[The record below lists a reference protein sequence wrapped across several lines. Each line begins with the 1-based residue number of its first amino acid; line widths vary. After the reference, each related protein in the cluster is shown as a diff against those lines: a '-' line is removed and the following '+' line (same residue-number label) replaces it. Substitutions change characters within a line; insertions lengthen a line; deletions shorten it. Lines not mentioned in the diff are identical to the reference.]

1 MHGAEEVD
9 VDEHACARLRI
20 AGPLGLAALLAAC
33 GGGDAKP
40 KETADEF
47 VARYNEELREVVTE
61 YQRAAW
67 LQLTYINDDT
77 EALSAKAYERL
88 QAKVAEGIA
97 EAKAHEGAE
106 MSPESARTIELLKL
120 SLSAPA
126 PDDPA
131 KRAEL
136 AALETKMTSTYGEG
150 KWCPKGPE
158 SCQNID
164 AISKTLATSRDYDEQ
179 LEAWKGWHS
188 ISPPMRKDYQRF
200 VELANEGAVGLGFK
214 DLGELWRAGYDMSPA
229 DFEQETERLWT
240 QVKPLYDGLHC
251 YARGR
256 LQEKYGKER
265 VPDGEPIPAHLFG
278 NIWAQQ
284 WNNIYDLLEPYPGVS
299 NLNVTSALEKQKYD
313 AVRMTKSAESF
324 YTSLG
329 FPELPAS
336 FWERSMLTRPEGR
349 EVVCHASAHD
359 IDGKGDLRI
368 KQCIVPTEEELYTI
382 YHELG
387 HIFYDIAYMPQ
398 PILFQ
403 DGAHDGFHE
412 AVGDTIN
419 LSMTEGYLA
428 NVGLLPKG
436 AKSSREALV
445 NRQMKVASEKIAF
458 LPFGKLVDQW
468 RWGVFSGAIPPG
480 KVQRGLVGAA
490 PQVPGRGRARPAQR
504 GRLRPGREVPR
515 AGQHAVHALFPVL
528 RHAVPV
534 PPRAV
539 PEGGLHRAAAR
550 MLDLRQ
556 RGCGARLPGDARAR
570 PQQALAGRARE
581 AHRHAPDGR
590 DRDRRIFP
598 AADAVARRAE
608 PRPRVRLDLNKHRLT
623 DTGGIAHER
632 TRSGAV
638 DGTRHRPVADPRRAA
653 RGGERLPRA
662 VRGTHGGDGDPRGG
676 RLDGRAAPDGP
687 LEHPREQHRRDR
699 RLRRVLDRR
708 RHDLHDPG
716 ARDHGP
722 LDDASITGG
731 CSRSRASAA
740 CSACCSRC
748 RCAAR

>member
-1 MHGAEEVD
+1 MT
-9 VDEHACARLRI
+9 RSKLR
-20 AGPLGLAALLAAC
+20 AAGLAGLATAFAAC
-33 GGGDAKP
+33 GGGDARP

-47 VARYNEELREVVTE
+47 VARYSDELREVVTE

-67 LQLTYINDDT
+67 LQLTYINGDT

-88 QAKVAEGIA
+88 QAEVAEGIA
-97 EAKAHEGAE
+97 AAKAYEGTE
-106 MSPESARTIELLKL
+106 MSPESARAIELLKF

-136 AALETKMTSTYGEG
+136 AALETKLTSTYGEG

-164 AISKTLATSRDYDEQ
+164 AISKTLATSRDFDTQ
-179 LEAWKGWHS
+179 LEAWKGWHT

-256 LQEKYGKER
+256 LQDEYGKER

-284 WNNIYDLLEPYPGVS
+284 WNNIYGLLEPYPGVS

-336 FWERSMLTRPEGR
+336 FWEKSMLTRPEGR

-428 NVGLLPKG
+428 DVGLLPKG

-468 RWGVFSGAIPPG
+468 RWGVFSGAIPPEKYNEAWWALRRKYQG
-480 KVQRGLVGAA
+480 VDAPVPRSEADFDPGAKYH
-490 PQVPGRGRARPAQR
+490 VPGNTPYTRYF
-504 GRLRPGREVPR
+504 LS
-515 AGQHAVHALFPVL
+515 FVL
-528 RHAVPV
+528 QFQF
-534 PPRAV
+534 
-539 PEGGLHRAAAR
+539 HRALCQKAGFTGP
-550 MLDLRQ
+550 LHECSIYGNED
-556 RGCGARLPGDARAR
+556 
-570 PQQALAGRARE
+570 AGRAFQE
-581 AHRHAPDGR
+581 MLALGR
-590 DRDRRIFP
+590 SKP
-598 AADAVARRAE
+598 WQDALE
-608 PRPRVRLDLNKHRLT
+608 KLT
-623 DTGGIAHER
+623 
-632 TRSGAV
+632 
-638 DGTRHRPVADPRRAA
+638 GTRRMDATAIVEYFRPLMQWLDEQN
-653 RGGERLPRA
+653 RG
-662 VRGTHGGDGDPRGG
+662 
-676 RLDGRAAPDGP
+676 
-687 LEHPREQHRRDR
+687 REC
-699 RLRRVLDRR
+699 
-708 RHDLHDPG
+708 G
-716 ARDHGP
+716 W
-722 LDDASITGG
+722 T
-731 CSRSRASAA
+731 
-740 CSACCSRC
+740 
-748 RCAAR
+748 

>member
-1 MHGAEEVD
+1 VRHGVS
-9 VDEHACARLRI
+9 RI
-20 AGPLGLAALLAAC
+20 AGPLALAAMLAAC
-33 GGGDAKP
+33 GGGDAEP
-40 KETADEF
+40 EQTADEF

-67 LQLTYINDDT
+67 LQLTYINEDT
-77 EALSAKAYERL
+77 EALAAKAYERL
-88 QAKVAEGIA
+88 QAKVAGGIA
-97 EAKAHEGAE
+97 QAKAHEGDE

-120 SLSAPA
+120 TLSAPA
-126 PDDPA
+126 PDDAA

-136 AALETKMTSTYGEG
+136 AALETKLTSTYGEG

-200 VELANEGAVGLGFK
+200 VELANEGARGLGYA

-256 LQEKYGKER
+256 LQEKYGKAR
-265 VPDGEPIPAHLFG
+265 VPDGKPVPAHLFG

-387 HIFYDIAYMPQ
+387 HIFYDIAYMQQ

-428 NVGLLPKG
+428 GVGLLPKG

-468 RWGVFSGAIPPG
+468 RWGVFSGAIPPEKYNEAWWDLRRRYQG
-480 KVQRGLVGAA
+480 VDAPVPRSEADFDPGAKYH
-490 PQVPGRGRARPAQR
+490 VPGNTPYTRYFLSFVMQF
-504 GRLRPGREVPR
+504 
-515 AGQHAVHALFPVL
+515 QF
-528 RHAVPV
+528 
-534 PPRAV
+534 
-539 PEGGLHRAAAR
+539 HRALCRKAGFTGP
-550 MLDLRQ
+550 LHECSIYGNED
-556 RGCGARLPGDARAR
+556 
-570 PQQALAGRARE
+570 AGRAFQEMLALGRSKPWQDALE
-581 AHRHAPDGR
+581 KLTGTRQMDATAIVEYFQPLMQWLEEQNRGR
-590 DRDRRIFP
+590 DCGW
-598 AADAVARRAE
+598 
-608 PRPRVRLDLNKHRLT
+608 T
-623 DTGGIAHER
+623 
-632 TRSGAV
+632 
-638 DGTRHRPVADPRRAA
+638 
-653 RGGERLPRA
+653 
-662 VRGTHGGDGDPRGG
+662 
-676 RLDGRAAPDGP
+676 
-687 LEHPREQHRRDR
+687 
-699 RLRRVLDRR
+699 
-708 RHDLHDPG
+708 
-716 ARDHGP
+716 
-722 LDDASITGG
+722 
-731 CSRSRASAA
+731 
-740 CSACCSRC
+740 
-748 RCAAR
+748 